1 MIGQII
7 KRVYF
12 MQPKLRFRKFV
23 FSLLVLSLTIPTTIQ
38 PGLTASKDQ
47 VWMSVPVFYA
57 TSRQYDKDLGMY
69 SGRRSPEH
77 TDHGLEY
84 GIVTSVIPVPS
95 STTPNDIAI
104 ANLPL
109 KSASRKDAKGHSKLE
124 KLSREEFYKRL
135 SGSTKSTKFNE
146 ACLFVHGY
154 NNGFEAAA
162 KSAARLETAL
172 CEPVV
177 LFSWPSAAKTRDY
190 TVDECN
196 AEWSARP
203 FQVFAQGL
211 EKQIGPEN
219 LMSVSHSM
227 GNRLVN
233 WYLQSR
239 YDASNREPKHLKEI
253 VLTSP
258 DIDRG
263 TFKNYFY
270 KIANNG
276 DRVRLYISEK
286 DLPLRLSQFVHGAPR
301 TGAGLT
307 KEENK
312 WDMPGNIT
320 PTQTVNFTEVD
331 DSKIGHS
338 IQYKL
343 IGSMHRTDNPGD
355 GLKLEQDKEYKGEYL
370 RVLRTRNK

>member
-1 MIGQII
+1 M
-7 KRVYF
+7 
-12 MQPKLRFRKFV
+12 FRKFA
-23 FSLLVLSLTIPTTIQ
+23 FTLLVYGSTISGTIQ
-38 PGLTASKDQ
+38 PSLSASKEQ

-57 TSRQYDKDLGMY
+57 TSRQYDTNTNSY

-77 TDHGLEY
+77 KDHGIEY
-84 GIVTSVIPVPS
+84 GIVTSFIPVSS
-95 STTPNDIAI
+95 STVSSNFSIV
-104 ANLPL
+104 NLPL
-109 KSASRKDAKGHSKLE
+109 KNVSKKVSKRHSQIE
-124 KLSREEFYKRL
+124 KLNREEFYKRL
-135 SGSTKSTKFNE
+135 SDSTKSTKFNE
-146 ACLFVHGY
+146 TCLFVHGY
-154 NNGFEAAA
+154 NNSFEAAA

-172 CEPVV
+172 GEPVV
-177 LFSWPSAAKTRDY
+177 LFSWPSGAKTKNY

-203 FQVFAQGL
+203 FQIFAQNL

-286 DLPLRLSQFVHGAPR
+286 DLPLRLSKFVHGAPR
-301 TGAGLT
+301 TGAGIT

-320 PTQTVNFTEVD
+320 PTQTINFTEVD

-343 IGSMHRTDNPGD
+343 IGSMHRTDTPGE
-355 GLKLEQDKEYKGEYL
+355 GLTLEQDKEYKGEYL
-370 RVLRTRNK
+370 KILRKKD

>member
-1 MIGQII
+1 MP
-7 KRVYF
+7 
-12 MQPKLRFRKFV
+12 PKTHHRYSRPFLI
-23 FSLLVLSLTIPTTIQ
+23 LVTCVASAMTTQ
-38 PGLTASKDQ
+38 PGQCNEKVKT
-47 VWMSVPVFYA
+47 WISVPVFYV
-57 TSRQYDKDLGMY
+57 TSRQYNKDRQIY

-84 GIVTSVIPVPS
+84 GIVTSVIPAPTEQPTS
-95 STTPNDIAI
+95 DGAI
-104 ANLPL
+104 ANLPW
-109 KSASRKDAKGHSKLE
+109 KCATKKDSKQHSKIE
-124 KLSREEFYKRL
+124 KLSREDFYKRL
-135 SGSTKSTKFNE
+135 ATSTKSTKFNE
-146 ACLFVHGY
+146 TCLFVHGY
-154 NNGFEAAA
+154 NNDFEGAA
-162 KSAARLETAL
+162 KSAARLESAL
-172 CEPVV
+172 SEPVV
-177 LFSWPSAAKTRDY
+177 LFSWPSAAKTKDY

-203 FQVFAQGL
+203 FQIFFQGL
-211 EKQIGPEN
+211 ERQIGPEN
-219 LMSVSHSM
+219 LMTVSHSM

-239 YDASNREPKHLKEI
+239 YDKSNQEPKHLREI

-276 DRVRLYISEK
+276 DRVRLFVSDK
-286 DLPLRLSQFVHGAPR
+286 DLPLRLSKFIHGAPR
-301 TGAGLT
+301 TGAGVT
-307 KEENK
+307 KDENK

-343 IGSMHRTDNPGD
+343 IGSMHRTNEPGE
-355 GLKLEQDKEYKGEYL
+355 GLKLEQDKEFKGDYVKIL
-370 RVLRTRNK
+370 KTTP

>member
-1 MIGQII
+1 
-7 KRVYF
+7 
-12 MQPKLRFRKFV
+12 MQSKLRIWKV
-23 FSLLVLSLTIPTTIQ
+23 ALSLLIVNSIILGTHH
-38 PGLTASKDQ
+38 PGLAASKEQ
-47 VWMSVPVFYA
+47 AWISVPVFYA
-57 TSRQYDKDLGMY
+57 TSRQYDKNIGMY

-77 TDHGLEY
+77 KDHGIEY
-84 GIVTSVIPVPS
+84 GIVTSTIPVSS
-95 STTPNDIAI
+95 STDSSNINI
-104 ANLPL
+104 SNLPL
-109 KSASRKDAKGHSKLE
+109 KTASKKDSKKHSQLE
-124 KLSREEFYKRL
+124 KLSREEFYKRI
-135 SGSTKSTKFNE
+135 SDSNKSTKYNE
-146 ACLFVHGY
+146 TCLFVHGY
-154 NNGFEAAA
+154 NNSFESAA

-172 CEPVV
+172 GEPVV
-177 LFSWPSAAKTRDY
+177 LFSWPSGAKTKNY

-196 AEWSARP
+196 AEWSSRP
-203 FQVFAQGL
+203 FQIFAQNL
-211 EKQIGPEN
+211 EDEIGPEN

-239 YDASNREPKHLKEI
+239 YDSSNRKPKHFKEI

-263 TFKNYFY
+263 TFKNYFF
-270 KIANNG
+270 KVANNG

-286 DLPLRLSQFVHGAPR
+286 DLPLRLSKFVHGAPR

-320 PTQTVNFTEVD
+320 PTQTINFTEVD
-331 DSKIGHS
+331 DSRIGHS

-343 IGSMHRTDNPGD
+343 IGSMHRSDTPGD
-355 GLKLEQDKEYKGEYL
+355 GLNLEQDKQYKGEYL
-370 RVLRTRNK
+370 KVVRTKN

>member
-1 MIGQII
+1 
-7 KRVYF
+7 
-12 MQPKLRFRKFV
+12 MQSKLRFWKLALTLLV
-23 FSLLVLSLTIPTTIQ
+23 FSSTISGTFQPVLS
-38 PGLTASKDQ
+38 ASKDQ

-57 TSRQYDKDLGMY
+57 TSRQYDKSIGMY

-77 TDHGLEY
+77 ADHGIEY
-84 GIVTSVIPVPS
+84 GIVTSTIPAPDSVDS
-95 STTPNDIAI
+95 NNINI
-104 ANLPL
+104 ANLPM
-109 KSASRKDAKGHSKLE
+109 KSASKKDSKRHSQIE

-135 SGSTKSTKFNE
+135 SDSTKSTKFNE
-146 ACLFVHGY
+146 TCLFVHGY
-154 NNGFEAAA
+154 NNSFEAAA

-172 CEPVV
+172 GEPVV
-177 LFSWPSAAKTRDY
+177 LFSWPSGAKTKNY

-203 FQVFAQGL
+203 FQIFVQNL

-239 YDASNREPKHLKEI
+239 YDAANRQPKHLKEI

-286 DLPLRLSQFVHGAPR
+286 DLPLRLSKFVHGAPR

-320 PTQTVNFTEVD
+320 PTQTINFTDVD
-331 DSKIGHS
+331 DSRIGHS
-338 IQYKL
+338 IQYRL
-343 IGSMHRTDNPGD
+343 IGSMHRTDTPGE

-370 RVLRTRNK
+370 RVLRSKNN